1 MRFPSSRRRN
11 ALVKINEDINR
22 VCLKQTK
29 GTKLTILMNMMYYT
43 SFFVTKTLSFVDS
56 CSLCFFGFSPI
67 RCCCWMEWT
76 VCMYLAWSDRR
87 TVVTWYQSQP
97 QNQIVCT
104 QCSPI
109 EFRAMYGTI
118 AQKRVSFEL
127 TEFKLDQQLPW
138 TDECKSLSAWPA
150 TNATTATNESC
161 CTSNAIV
168 KYFRAFCSGQRQ
180 GVGMMSCDVVG
191 MSSELRGKYTI
202 NSIFSVIL
210 CDSL

>member
-1 MRFPSSRRRN
+1 MRISTECVSSKRK
-11 ALVKINEDINR
+11 ALYVDYSNEYDVLYKILCD
-22 VCLKQTK
+22 KD
-29 GTKLTILMNMMYYT
+29 
-43 SFFVTKTLSFVDS
+43 SFFCKLFFV
-56 CSLCFFGFSPI
+56 LVSPI

-150 TNATTATNESC
+150 TNTTTATDESC
-161 CTSNAIV
+161 GTSNAIV
-168 KYFRAFCSGQRQ
+168 NYFWAFCVGQRQ
-180 GVGMMSCDVVG
+180 GVGVMSCDVAWCRPDVV
-191 MSSELRGKYTI
+191 RATW
-202 NSIFSVIL
+202 
-210 CDSL
+210 